1 MTDATGPTELNN
13 HSEKNAPTELDHNNE
28 PHNNEHLSRRDP
40 GTRTALV
47 VEGGAMRGIFS
58 TGVLDS
64 FLAEDFHPF
73 DICIGVSA
81 GANNLVS
88 FLAGARERSYTIY
101 THLSPQPQF
110 INIRRF
116 VTGGHLMDLDWLW
129 DMSMRDLPINVDRV
143 IHEGP
148 EYVIGL
154 TRVRDGQIVFRN
166 PDTENLA
173 EMLKASSAMPLFYRR
188 FVTLDDGEDY
198 VDGGLAEPIPV
209 EEARR
214 RGAGRILVLRSR
226 PYSFRMNPRKR
237 NRLMQAALRDYPALR
252 HAFAHRS
259 ERYNRAVDF
268 IRNPP
273 EGVHITEINPPEE
286 FETSRMTR
294 DVDALNRDYRRG
306 IEQGREIVRAWQPAI
321 A

>member
-1 MTDATGPTELNN
+1 MVKDRR
-13 HSEKNAPTELDHNNE
+13 S
-28 PHNNEHLSRRDP
+28 EHLERTGKEQS
-40 GTRTALV
+40 GGRTALV

-64 FLAEDFHPF
+64 FLAEGMNPF
-73 DICIGVSA
+73 DLCIGVSA

-101 THLSPQPQF
+101 TRLSPQPEF

-129 DMSMRDLPINVDRV
+129 DTSMRDLPINVDRV
-143 IHEGP
+143 IYESP
-148 EYVIGL
+148 EFIIGL
-154 TRVRDGQIVFRN
+154 TRVRDGQIVFRH

-173 EMLKASSAMPLFYRR
+173 EMLKASSAMPFFYRR

-209 EEARR
+209 EEAWR
-214 RGAGRILVLRSR
+214 RGAKRILVLRSR
-226 PYSFRMNPRKR
+226 PYSYRMNPRKR

-252 HAFAHRS
+252 HALAHRP
-259 ERYNRAVDF
+259 ERYNRAIDF

-273 EGVHITEINPPEE
+273 EGVDVSEINPPEE

-294 DVDALNRDYRRG
+294 DVQALDRDYRRG
-306 IEQGREIVRAWQPAI
+306 IEVGRAMVEECRSVTA
-321 A
+321 

>member
-1 MTDATGPTELNN
+1 MDSTGTEQV
-13 HSEKNAPTELDHNNE
+13 E
-28 PHNNEHLSRRDP
+28 
-40 GTRTALV
+40 GRTALV

-64 FLAEDFHPF
+64 FLAEGFNPF
-73 DICIGVSA
+73 DLFIGVSA

-88 FLAGARERSYTIY
+88 YLAGARERSYTIY
-101 THLSPQPQF
+101 TRLSPQPEF
-110 INIRRF
+110 INVRRF

-129 DMSMRDLPINVDRV
+129 DTSMRDLPINVDRL
-143 IHEGP
+143 IQEGP

-154 TRVRDGQIVFRN
+154 TRVRDGQIAFRN

-209 EEARR
+209 EETWR
-214 RGAGRILVLRSR
+214 RGAKRILVLRSR
-226 PYSFRMNPRKR
+226 PYSYRMNPKKR
-237 NRLMQAALRDYPALR
+237 NRLMQTALRDYPALR
-252 HAFAHRS
+252 DAFAQRS
-259 ERYNRAVDF
+259 RRYNRAIDF

-273 EGVHITEINPPEE
+273 PGVDITEINPPEE

-294 DVDALNRDYRRG
+294 DVEALDRDYGRG
-306 IEQGREIVRAWQPAI
+306 LERGRSIVQEWQSVTA
-321 A
+321 